1 MSKCGTVEY
10 RIMARIARKKR
21 AVFVRDDFRDISDY
35 DQVGRAL
42 RSLTKKGS
50 LIRLGYGVYAKA
62 KKSPINGEAVPV
74 APLPSLAKEALQRLG
89 VETTSSRLEEAYNA
103 GETTQVPTGRLI
115 GVKGRFN
122 RKLGY
127 RGAFVSYE
135 RTTRTKR

>member
-1 MSKCGTVEY
+1 MSKYGTVEY
-10 RIMARIARKKR
+10 KIMARIARKKN
-21 AVFVRDDFRDISDY
+21 AVFVRDDFNDISDY

-42 RSLTKKGS
+42 RSLTKKGN

-74 APLPSLAKEALQRLG
+74 APLPTLAKEALQRLG
-89 VETTSSRLEEAYNA
+89 VETLPSRLEKAYNA

-115 GVKGRFN
+115 GVKGRVN

-135 RTTRTKR
+135 RTT

>member
-1 MSKCGTVEY
+1 MSKYGTVEY
-10 RIMARIARKKR
+10 KIMARIARKKN

-42 RSLTKKGS
+42 RSLTKKGN

-89 VETTSSRLEEAYNA
+89 VETLPSRLEKAYNA

-115 GVKGRFN
+115 GVKGRVN

-135 RTTRTKR
+135 RTT

>member
-1 MSKCGTVEY
+1 MMSKYGTVAY
-10 RIMARIARKKR
+10 KVMARIARKR
-21 AVFVRDDFRDISDY
+21 AAVFVREDFNDISDY

-42 RSLTKKGS
+42 KRLTKEGR
-50 LIRLGYGVYAKA
+50 LIRLGYGVYTKA
-62 KKSPINGEAVPV
+62 KKSPINGETVPV
-74 APLPSLAKEALQRLG
+74 APLPILAKQALQRLG
-89 VETTSSRLEEAYNA
+89 VGTALSRLEKAYNA

-135 RTTRTKR
+135 RAT

>member
-1 MSKCGTVEY
+1 MSKYGTVEY
-10 RIMARIARKKR
+10 KIMARIARKKN
-21 AVFVRDDFRDISDY
+21 AVFVRDDFNDISDY

-42 RSLTKKGS
+42 RTLTKKGS

-62 KKSPINGEAVPV
+62 KKSPINGDAVPV

-89 VETTSSRLEEAYNA
+89 VETLPSRLEKAYNA

-115 GVKGRFN
+115 GVKGRVN

-127 RGAFVSYE
+127 RGAFISYE
-135 RTTRTKR
+135 RTT